1 MTFASKQQGR
11 ESYETTGDWTWFVQL
26 GWASDILER
35 FSANLAFVRYKLREH
50 NQLSLHFVF
59 SSTAALEKC
68 LHTLC
73 KSHRIGELIGLVKV
87 FYLLPE
93 SQVLV
98 SSKGFADICYKTS
111 NEMLPIPR
119 STFGSL
125 SSPGCRNTNLV
136 ISSVPSWNN
145 LSLWSTRVFLYDSD

>member
-26 GWASDILER
+26 GQASDILEW
-35 FSANLAFVRYKLREH
+35 FSANLAFVRYKLRERK
-50 NQLSLHFVF
+50 QLSLHVVF

-87 FYLLPE
+87 FYLLPDSE
-93 SQVLV
+93 VRV

-119 STFGSL
+119 SMFGSL
-125 SSPGCRNTNLV
+125 SWTGCRNTNLV
-136 ISSVPSWNN
+136 VSSVCSWNN